1 VIHLEVVL
9 QPEPRSA
16 SSARDFLRGTFAGWQ
31 AAGDASLDTALLV
44 VTELVTNAVRHS
56 GSRVTLAV
64 TLEEGRLLLEVT
76 DEAPGRPTLRDPG
89 WESTGGRGLLL
100 VQAVSTRWGVRP
112 ADSGAEHQATAGAG
126 KVVWAELAAPL
137 LTAT

>member
-9 QPEPRSA
+9 EPEPRSA
-16 SSARDFLRGTFAGWQ
+16 SSARDFLRSTFVGWP

-44 VTELVTNAVRHS
+44 VTELVTNAVRHG

-64 TLEEGRLLLEVT
+64 TLAEGRLLLEVA
-76 DEAPGRPTLRDPG
+76 DEAPGRPTVRDPG

-112 ADSGAEHQATAGAG
+112 ADPGAAPEAAAGAG